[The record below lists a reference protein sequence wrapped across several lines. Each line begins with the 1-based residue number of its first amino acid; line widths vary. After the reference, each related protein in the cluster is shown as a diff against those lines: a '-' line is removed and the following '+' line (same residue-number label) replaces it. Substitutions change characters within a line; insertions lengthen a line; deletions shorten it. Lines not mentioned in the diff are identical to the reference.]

1 MLAKQRW
8 KSAKMWQCRV
18 SDVLLLATTRSQWHR
33 QATGQHTGPNPN
45 FTQKKGEIMN
55 RALNILAIPMLF
67 AAGANIALAQTG
79 AGDPGDIRESEQIF
93 SPYVE
98 RTVSDSNFAEGV
110 YWGDTHLHTSYST
123 DAGMMGNRLGPE
135 EAYRFALGEEVTS
148 SHGMRVRLIRPL
160 DFLVIADH
168 AENLGLAPFI
178 DESNPELLKSEWGR
192 AVHDMVKDGN
202 SREAFQKWLTDAVTA
217 GTDPIDNPRMSRSV
231 WDRQIAFADKYND
244 PGNFTALIGFEW
256 TSIATQE
263 APGNLHRVVIFRDG
277 VDKAGQVLPFS
288 TFDSVDPEDL
298 WNYMSDYEAS
308 TGGTTL
314 AIAHNGNVSNGQMF
328 SVERL
333 NGRAVNREYA
343 QMRARF
349 EPLYEVTQIK
359 GDGEAHPFLSP
370 NDEFA
375 DYGTWDK
382 SDIAGFKPK
391 EDWMLQYEYAR
402 SALQIGMQLE
412 EELGVNPYKF
422 GMIGSTDAHTSLA
435 TTREENFFGKAA
447 HLEPEPERWEHVII
461 ASLAGDPSLSSYS
474 YESLGAGLAAVWAR
488 ENSREGIFDA
498 MQKKE
503 TYATTGTRIVV
514 RLFGG
519 WDYEP
524 DDVYRPDAV
533 SIGYRKGVPM
543 GGDLTEMPPGKSA
556 PVFMVGAIK
565 DTSSGNLDR
574 IQIIK
579 GWIDQDGERQERVY
593 DVAVSDGR
601 TIDADGRCRTPV
613 GDTVD
618 VANASYLNTI
628 GDAELRATWTDPDF
642 DPEVRAFYYA
652 RVLEIPTP
660 TWQAYDAKRFGIEM
674 PDTVQMKGQ
683 ERAYTSPIWY
693 TP

>member
-1 MLAKQRW
+1 MNLSQRTAW
-8 KSAKMWQCRV
+8 MMTLFFLTTSVAFAQ
-18 SDVLLLATTRSQWHR
+18 SHAGTPEDVLEPVS
-33 QATGQHTGPNPN
+33 NY
-45 FTQKKGEIMN
+45 
-55 RALNILAIPMLF
+55 
-67 AAGANIALAQTG
+67 
-79 AGDPGDIRESEQIF
+79 

-98 RTVSDSNFAEGV
+98 RKVVDANFAEGV

-123 DAGMMGNRLGPE
+123 DSGMMGNTLGPDV
-135 EAYRFALGEEVTS
+135 AFRFARGEEVIS

-160 DFLVIADH
+160 DFLVVADH

-178 DESNPELLKSEWGR
+178 AESNPELLKSEWGK
-192 AVHDMVKDGN
+192 AVHDMVKAGD
-202 SREAFQKWLTDAVTA
+202 SRGAFQKWIGEAVTPGQDQIA
-217 GTDPIDNPRMSRSV
+217 NPRMARTA
-231 WDRQIAFADKYND
+231 WDREIDFADEYNE
-244 PGNFTALIGFEW
+244 PGRFTALIGFEW
-256 TSIATQE
+256 TSIATNE
-263 APGNLHRVVIFRDG
+263 TPGNLHRVVIFKDG
-277 VDKAGQVLPFS
+277 KDKVSQVLPFS
-288 TFDSVDPEDL
+288 AFDSIDPEQL
-298 WNYMSDYEAS
+298 WEYMARYEEK
-308 TGGTTL
+308 TGGSIL

-328 SVERL
+328 SVTRL
-333 NGRAVNREYA
+333 NGKKLNRDVIE
-343 QMRARF
+343 MRARY

-370 NDEFA
+370 DDEFA

-382 SDIAGFKPK
+382 ADIVGLNPK

-412 EELGVNPYKF
+412 QEFGTNPYKF

-435 TTREENFFGKAA
+435 TTREENFYGKAA
-447 HLEPEPERWEHVII
+447 HLEPEKDRWEHVII
-461 ASLAGDPSLSSYS
+461 GSLAGDPKLSSYS
-474 YESLGAGLAAVWAR
+474 YESIGAGLAAVWAR
-488 ENSREGIFDA
+488 ENTREGIFDA

-503 TYATTGTRIVV
+503 AYATTGTRIVV

-519 WDYEP
+519 WDYAE
-524 DDVYRPDAV
+524 DEVYRPDAV

-543 GGDLTEMPPGKSA
+543 GGDLEGKPSGKKA
-556 PVFMVGAIK
+556 PVFMVGAMK
-565 DTSSGNLDR
+565 DPWSGNLDR

-579 GWIDQDGERQERVY
+579 GWIDKGGKRQERIY

-618 VANASYLNTI
+618 VENATYLNNI
-628 GDAELRATWTDPDF
+628 GDAELRAVWTDPDF
-642 DPEVRAFYYA
+642 DPKLPAFYYA

-660 TWQAYDAKRFGIEM
+660 TWPAYDRKFYGSDI
-674 PDTVQMKGQ
+674 PDTVAMKGQ

>member
-1 MLAKQRW
+1 MNPITKIFIVTLICLAN
-8 KSAKMWQCRV
+8 A
-18 SDVLLLATTRSQWHR
+18 
-33 QATGQHTGPNPN
+33 
-45 FTQKKGEIMN
+45 GETH
-55 RALNILAIPMLF
+55 
-67 AAGANIALAQTG
+67 AQTG
-79 AGDPGDIRESEQIF
+79 AGHPENIREPEQIF

-98 RTVSDSNFAEGV
+98 RTVSDSNLAEGV

-123 DAGMMGNRLGPE
+123 DAGMMGNVLDPE
-135 EAYRFALGEEVTS
+135 DAYRFARGEEVVS

-160 DFLVIADH
+160 DFLVVADH

-178 DESNPELLKSEWGR
+178 DESNPELLKSEWGK
-192 AVHDMVKDGN
+192 AVHDMVKAGN
-202 SREAFQKWLTDAVTA
+202 SRDAFQKWLNDAVTA
-217 GTDPIDNPRMSRSV
+217 GTDPINNPKMSRSV
-231 WDRQIAFADKYND
+231 WEREIEFADKYNE
-244 PGNFTALIGFEW
+244 PGEFTALTGFEW

-263 APGNLHRVVIFRDG
+263 TPGNLHRVVIFRDG
-277 VDKAGQVLPFS
+277 ADKAGQVLPFS
-288 TFDSVDPEDL
+288 TFDSIDPEGL
-298 WNYMSDYEAS
+298 WSYMADYEAT
-308 TGGTTL
+308 TGGTAL

-333 NGRAVNREYA
+333 NGRPINRDYA
-343 QMRARF
+343 EMRARF

-412 EELGVNPYKF
+412 EKVGVNPYKF

-447 HLEPEPERWEHVII
+447 HLEPEPDRWEHVII
-461 ASLAGDPSLSSYS
+461 GSLAGDPNLSSYS
-474 YESLGAGLAAVWAR
+474 YESIGAGLAAVWAR

-514 RLFGG
+514 RFFGG
-519 WDYEP
+519 WDYELN
-524 DDVYRPDAV
+524 DVYRPDVV
-533 SIGYRKGVPM
+533 SLGYRKGVPM
-543 GGDLTEMPPGKSA
+543 GGDLTEMPEDKSA
-556 PVFMVGAIK
+556 PVFMVGALK
-565 DTSSGNLDR
+565 DTWSGNLDR

-579 GWIDQDGERQERVY
+579 GWIDGDGERQERVY

-601 TIDADGRCRTPV
+601 AIDADGRCRVPV

-618 VANASYLNTI
+618 IADASYLNTI
-628 GDAELRATWTDPDF
+628 GDAELRAIWTDPDF
-642 DPEVRAFYYA
+642 DPELRAFYYA

-660 TWQAYDAKRFGIEM
+660 TWQAYDAKRFGVEM
-674 PDTVQMKGQ
+674 PDSVQMKGQ